1 MQNLIL
7 AQAVHEAV
15 SLDNVHWLDWV
26 VLVGYLALV
35 SVLGVGLAGKQKTM
49 EDFFRGGN
57 RLPWYAVSASMIAT
71 IVSAVTFVGVP
82 AVAYREGGNFTYLQ
96 FGIIAGLISRLV
108 VSFVLV
114 PAYYRHRVYSPY
126 DFMGRELGESA
137 RGATTAMFSLLGVLA
152 QAARVY
158 LTALIL
164 ELTLAG
170 PLGRLEA
177 MTGIDAFAWS
187 VVIVTIVAV
196 AWTMLGGIATVVW
209 TDAML
214 FLVFVAGGVIAL
226 GVTASALPGGMWGG
240 LLEIFQRGG
249 EAGKFEL
256 WNLNLASEQWHD
268 FITQPYTAWA
278 AFFAVAFG
286 NIGQYGTDQL
296 LAQRIFCCRSK
307 GGAQL
312 AVMSSWLGE
321 LVVALMLTVGVGLW
335 AFYGAFPDALF
346 GEAGAAVEENPDNI
360 FPVFILTQVPV
371 GLRGLILAGVFA
383 AAISSLTSILAALAQ
398 TSLSAVYLPLR
409 ERSPS
414 ASPVSHREVLR
425 VSRGLIVFWGLVLA
439 AVTFGVNAYVAAA
452 QAAGRDV
459 PFLDLALG
467 LASYVIGSLFAA
479 FLLAWLPLRIN
490 GFGLIWSCPLSVV
503 AVYAS
508 RSHDAMLPG
517 GLADWAGGALS
528 DYRFLTIVTAGA
540 AVLLAT
546 WFVVALTGE
555 PARRGRRLAKTGWLV
570 LGGAW
575 VVWLTTHG
583 YFQGEV
589 DAVTGEVEKISIAWP
604 WYAPLG
610 GLTALIFGFLLADR
624 TERPSEIV
632 VDEDDEAGDTDA
644 STTSDETEPGA

>member
-1 MQNLIL
+1 M
-7 AQAVHEAV
+7 
-15 SLDNVHWLDWV
+15 
-26 VLVGYLALV
+26 GYLALV
-35 SVLGVGLAGKQKTM
+35 SVLGVRLAGKQKTM

-82 AVAYREGGNFTYLQ
+82 AVVYREGGNFTYLQ

-114 PAYYRHRVYSPY
+114 PAYYRQRVYSPY

-137 RGATTAMFSLLGVLA
+137 RSVTTAMFSLLGVLA

-170 PLGRLEA
+170 PLGSLEA
-177 MTGIDAFAWS
+177 VTGIDAFVWS
-187 VVIVTIVAV
+187 VAIVSIVAV
-196 AWTMLGGIATVVW
+196 VWTMLGGIATVVW

-214 FLVFVAGGVIAL
+214 FVVFVAGGLIAL
-226 GVTASALPGGMWGG
+226 GVAAAALPGGLWGG
-240 LLEIFQRGG
+240 LLGIFERGS

-256 WNLNLASEQWHD
+256 WNLNLASENWHD
-268 FITQPYTAWA
+268 FITEPYTAWA

-296 LAQRIFCCRSK
+296 LAQRIFCCRDK
-307 GGAQL
+307 AGAQL
-312 AVMSSWLGE
+312 AVMASWLGE
-321 LVVALMLTVGVGLW
+321 LVVALMLLVGVGLW
-335 AFYGAFPDALF
+335 AFYREFPEALG
-346 GEAGAAVEENPDNI
+346 GEAGLKVEENLDNI
-360 FPVFILTQVPV
+360 FPVFILTQVPI

-398 TSLSAVYLPLR
+398 TTVSAVYLPWR
-409 ERSPS
+409 ERPS
-414 ASPVSHREVLR
+414 ASSPVSHREVLA

-439 AVTFGVNAYVAAA
+439 VVTFGVNAYVEASR
-452 QAAGRDV
+452 AAGHDV

-467 LASYVIGSLFAA
+467 LASYVIGALFAA

-490 GFGLIWSCPLSVV
+490 GYGLIWSCPLSVV
-503 AVYAS
+503 AVFAS
-508 RSHDAMLPG
+508 RSHDASLPAG
-517 GLADWAGGALS
+517 VSQWASGAIGEHL
-528 DYRFLTIVTAGA
+528 FLTVVTAA
-540 AVLLAT
+540 AVVLLAS
-546 WFVVALTGE
+546 WVAAALANE
-555 PARRGRRLAKTGWLV
+555 PARRGKRLVKTVWIV

-575 VVWLTTHG
+575 IVWLTSKG
-583 YFQGEV
+583 YFQGEP
-589 DAVTGEVEKISIAWP
+589 DPATGVFEKISIAWP

-610 GLTALIFGFLLADR
+610 GMTALIFGFLLADR
-624 TERPSEIV
+624 TERTTNIV
-632 VDEDDEAGDTDA
+632 VDEEEPAA
-644 STTSDETEPGA
+644 STEPDHGA